1 MSDAPT
7 ARRRLLASLSELG
20 LLAAAPLV
28 GLLGACA
35 SPTAPWRLLQW
46 PALPTAWQTLAG
58 PTAQVTA
65 LVTAQAIGRGGR
77 GRPCRAQARA
87 RRRPPSGS

>member
-46 PALPTAWQTLAG
+46 PALPDG
-58 PTAQVTA
+58 AQVTA